1 MILKNILN
9 LLIVSSIFLFCQ
21 AEDLENDKTPKIVGG
36 EPAYIEE
43 VPYQVSLR
51 RLFQNDTVSTF
62 VHTCGG
68 IIISPVTIL
77 TAAHCIFGRENFKFQ
92 IRAGSDLK
100 SQGGQIINVTKM
112 FLYEDYQ
119 QSGFYNDIA
128 ILKLQ
133 SRLQINSK
141 VQPIQV
147 APRGF
152 KVPDNAPLL
161 VSGWGTTTWQGSS
174 PERLQKVV
182 VPAVSNVECAK
193 AYSNV
198 RAHKICAGIEGRDSC
213 QGDSGGPLVYRKVL
227 VGIVSSGFRCA
238 VAGYPGLYTR
248 VSEFI
253 DWIGLHMFKN

>member
-1 MILKNILN
+1 MIRRVINV
-9 LLIVSSIFLFCQ
+9 LIFSSIFLHCH
-21 AEDLENDKTPKIVGG
+21 ADDSEADKTPKIVGG
-36 EPAYIEE
+36 EPAYIED

-51 RLFQNDTVSTF
+51 RLFQNDTVTTF

-68 IIISPVTIL
+68 IIISPDTIL
-77 TAAHCIFGRENFKFQ
+77 TAAHCIYGRENINFQ

-100 SQGGQIINVTKM
+100 SQGGQLINVTKK
-112 FLYEDYQ
+112 LLHHDYQ

-133 SRLQINSK
+133 RKIEINSK
-141 VQPIQV
+141 AQPIQV

-161 VSGWGTTTWQGSS
+161 ASGWGTTTWQGSS
-174 PERLQKVV
+174 PERLQKVF

-238 VAGYPGLYTR
+238 AAGYPGLYTR

-253 DWIGLHMFKN
+253 DWIGLNMFKN